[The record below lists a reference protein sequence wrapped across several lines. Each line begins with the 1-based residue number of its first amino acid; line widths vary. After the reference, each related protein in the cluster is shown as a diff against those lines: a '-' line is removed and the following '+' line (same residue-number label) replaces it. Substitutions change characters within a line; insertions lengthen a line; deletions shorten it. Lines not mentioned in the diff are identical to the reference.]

1 MLGVLMLEK
10 MDEFFDSR
18 LDGYEEHM
26 LSAIEGAGEFYP
38 FTAEQLPMQSGA
50 RVLDLGCGTG
60 LELKYYL
67 ARNPRASVVGIDLA
81 SGMLKKLESDLAE
94 YDITT
99 VCASYF
105 DHPLGEK
112 CFDGAVSV
120 ESLHHFTAEEKIPLY
135 KKVCSALKPGSSFI
149 LTDYFSTTDE
159 EEKKHRSDLLELKKK
174 EEIDDGEFYHFDTP
188 LTLTHEIEVLE
199 KSGFNKIDVLRS
211 WGATSTIKATK

>member
-1 MLGVLMLEK
+1 MLMLEK

-38 FTAEQLPMQSGA
+38 FTAENLPIEDGA

-67 ARNPRASVVGIDLA
+67 SKNPRASVVGIDLA

-94 YDITT
+94 YDVATI
-99 VCASYF
+99 CASYF
-105 DHPLGEK
+105 DYPFDED
-112 CFDGAVSV
+112 CFDGVVSV
-120 ESLHHFTAEEKIPLY
+120 ESLHHFTAEEKLPLY
-135 KKVCSALKPGSSFI
+135 RKVHSALKSGCSFI
-149 LTDYFSTTDE
+149 LTDYFSLTDE
-159 EEKKHRSDLLELKKK
+159 EEKNHRSALLELKKK
-174 EEIDDGEFYHFDTP
+174 EGIDDGELYHFDTP
-188 LTLTHEIEVLE
+188 LTLAHEIEVIE
-199 KSGFNKIDVLRS
+199 NAGFNKIDVLRS

>member
-1 MLGVLMLEK
+1 MLMLEK

-18 LDGYEEHM
+18 LDVYEEHM

-38 FTAEQLPMQSGA
+38 FTAEQLPIEDGA

-60 LELKYYL
+60 LELKYYF

-105 DHPLGEK
+105 DHPLGEE
-112 CFDGAVSV
+112 CFDGVVSV
-120 ESLHHFTAEEKIPLY
+120 ESLHHFTAEEKLPLY
-135 KKVCSALKPGSSFI
+135 KKVYSALKPGSSFI

-174 EEIDDGEFYHFDTP
+174 EKIDDGEFYHFDTP
-188 LTLTHEIEVLE
+188 LTLTHEIETL
-199 KSGFNKIDVLRS
+199 KISGFNKIDVLRS

>member
-1 MLGVLMLEK
+1 MLMLEK

-18 LDGYEEHM
+18 LDVYEEHM
-26 LSAIEGAGEFYP
+26 LSDIEGAGEFYP

-60 LELKYYL
+60 LELKYYF

-105 DHPLGEK
+105 DHPLGEE
-112 CFDGAVSV
+112 CFDGVVSV
-120 ESLHHFTAEEKIPLY
+120 ESLHHFTAEEKLPLY
-135 KKVCSALKPGSSFI
+135 KKVYSALKPGSSFI

-174 EEIDDGEFYHFDTP
+174 EKIDDGEFYHFDTP

-211 WGATSTIKATK
+211 WSATSTIKATK

>member
-1 MLGVLMLEK
+1 MLMLEK
-10 MDEFFDSR
+10 MNEFFDSR
-18 LDGYEEHM
+18 LDVYEEHM

-38 FTAEQLPMQSGA
+38 FTAEQLPIEDGA

-60 LELKYYL
+60 LELKYYF

-81 SGMLKKLESDLAE
+81 CGMLEKLRSNLLG
-94 YDITT
+94 YDVTT
-99 VCASYF
+99 ICASYF
-105 DHPLGEK
+105 DYPFGEE
-112 CFDGAVSV
+112 CFDGVVSV
-120 ESLHHFTAEEKIPLY
+120 ESLHHFTAEEKLPLY
-135 KKVCSALKPGSSFI
+135 KKVYSALKPGSSFI

-159 EEKKHRSDLLELKKK
+159 EEKKYRSNLLELKKK

>member
-1 MLGVLMLEK
+1 MLMLEK

-18 LDGYEEHM
+18 LDVYEEHM
-26 LSAIEGAGEFYP
+26 LSDIEGAGEFYP

-60 LELKYYL
+60 LELKYYF

-105 DHPLGEK
+105 DHPLGEE
-112 CFDGAVSV
+112 CFDGIVSV
-120 ESLHHFTAEEKIPLY
+120 ESLHHFTAEEKLPLY
-135 KKVCSALKPGSSFI
+135 KKVYSALKPGSSFI
-149 LTDYFSTTDE
+149 LTDYFSITDE

-211 WGATSTIKATK
+211 WSATSTIKATK

>member
-1 MLGVLMLEK
+1 MPMLEK

-60 LELKYYL
+60 LELKYYF
-67 ARNPRASVVGIDLA
+67 AKNPHASVIGIDLA
-81 SGMLKKLESDLAE
+81 RGMLEKLASDLPE

-105 DHPLGEK
+105 DHPLGEE
-112 CFDGAVSV
+112 CFDGVVSV
-120 ESLHHFTAEEKIPLY
+120 ESLHHFTAEEKLPLY
-135 KKVCSALKPGSSFI
+135 RKVHSALKSGSSFI
-149 LTDYFSTTDE
+149 LTDYFSLTDE
-159 EEKKHRSDLLELKKK
+159 EEKKHRSDLIALKEK
-174 EEIDDGEFYHFDTP
+174 EGIADGDFYHFDTP

-199 KSGFNKIDVLRS
+199 KTGFNKIEVLRS

>member
-1 MLGVLMLEK
+1 MLGVLMLER

-67 ARNPRASVVGIDLA
+67 ARNPRASIMGIDLA
-81 SGMLKKLESDLAE
+81 CGMLEKLRSNLLG
-94 YDITT
+94 YDVTT
-99 VCASYF
+99 ICASYF
-105 DHPLGEK
+105 DYPFGEE

-135 KKVCSALKPGSSFI
+135 KKVYSALKPGSSFI
-149 LTDYFSTTDE
+149 LTDYFSKCDE
-159 EEKKHRSDLLELKKK
+159 EEKKYRSDLLELREKQGITDEK
-174 EEIDDGEFYHFDTP
+174 FYHFDTP
-188 LTLTHEIEVLE
+188 LTTAHEIEAL
-199 KSGFNKIDVLRS
+199 KIAGFDKVEALCS
-211 WGATSTIKATK
+211 WGATSTIKANK

>member
-1 MLGVLMLEK
+1 MPMLEK

-38 FTAEQLPMQSGA
+38 FTAEQLPIEDGA

-67 ARNPRASVVGIDLA
+67 SKNPRSSVVGIDLA

-94 YDITT
+94 YDVITI
-99 VCASYF
+99 CASYF
-105 DHPLGEK
+105 DYPFGEE
-112 CFDGAVSV
+112 CFDGVVSV
-120 ESLHHFTAEEKIPLY
+120 ESLHHFTAEEKLPLY
-135 KKVCSALKPGSSFI
+135 RKVHSALKSGCSFI
-149 LTDYFSTTDE
+149 LTDYFSLTDE
-159 EEKKHRSDLLELKKK
+159 EEKKHRSNLLELKKK
-174 EEIDDGEFYHFDTP
+174 EGIDDGEFYHFDTP
-188 LTLTHEIEVLE
+188 LTLTHEIEILE
-199 KSGFNKIDVLRS
+199 KSGFNKIEVLRS

>member
-1 MLGVLMLEK
+1 MLER
-10 MDEFFDSR
+10 MNEFFDSR

-67 ARNPRASVVGIDLA
+67 ARNPRASIVGIDLA
-81 SGMLKKLESDLAE
+81 CGMLEKLRSDLE
-94 YDITT
+94 GYDVTT
-99 VCASYF
+99 ICASYF
-105 DHPLGEK
+105 DYPFGEE

-120 ESLHHFTAEEKIPLY
+120 ESLHHFTADEKFPLY
-135 KKVCSALKPGSSFI
+135 KNVCSALRSGSSFV
-149 LTDYFSTTDE
+149 LTDYFSQGDE
-159 EEKKHRSDLLELKKK
+159 EEKKYRSDLLELKEKQG
-174 EEIDDGEFYHFDTP
+174 ITDGNFYHFDTP
-188 LTLTHEIEVLE
+188 LTTEHEIEVL
-199 KSGFNKIDVLRS
+199 KKAGFNKIEILRY

>member
-1 MLGVLMLEK
+1 MLMLEK

-18 LDGYEEHM
+18 LDVYEEHM
-26 LSAIEGAGEFYP
+26 LSDIEGAGEFYP

-60 LELKYYL
+60 LELKYYF

-105 DHPLGEK
+105 DHPLGEE
-112 CFDGAVSV
+112 CFDGVVSV
-120 ESLHHFTAEEKIPLY
+120 ESLHHFTAEEKLPLY
-135 KKVCSALKPGSSFI
+135 KKVYSALKPGSSFI

-211 WGATSTIKATK
+211 WSATSTIKATK